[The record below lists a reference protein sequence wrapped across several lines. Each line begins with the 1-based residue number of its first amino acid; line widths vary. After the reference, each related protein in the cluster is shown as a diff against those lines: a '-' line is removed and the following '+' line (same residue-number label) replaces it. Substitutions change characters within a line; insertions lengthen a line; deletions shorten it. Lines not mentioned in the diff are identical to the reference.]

1 MSDIFYTEVDA
12 NLQKE
17 LLARGAAGKKNRRN
31 EDINYM
37 ISKIANVTLTP
48 YENPDRQQPIT
59 AATLGG
65 IGTQTGEYL
74 PTGPKGFLSDRG
86 FKITD
91 SSINTNGLGDGVTVS
106 SKTNTSKRIPPYL
119 TGVEIQIGDD
129 SLGVMQ
135 TATISITI
143 PNPNRDLNYFES
155 VYMRPGRA
163 VSIVIDHPKTAI
175 LSTKET
181 EGLLTDKVM
190 PSAEKIKE
198 LYPDITQDK
207 QRKFQKMNS
216 FVFDGLI
223 ISFTLDYQKD
233 ASVAASLTIRGS
245 SQIYTDVSMIM
256 TDAAKKDDINLFGVA
271 PPLSEVEAAAAKEK
285 AKLASQVLTAN
296 PFDMINIAM
305 QYENLDQGVEG
316 YKSSRTVQSNAPNP
330 ESNSEASKEYEE
342 ISAGKK
348 SFPDRKLQF
357 ADKILDIIESQK
369 YADNNEPE
377 STSELGVYI
386 DRTGGNN
393 TDISYIWGEFSPGQ
407 AYNEYISLKA
417 LIEFINTLILPKL
430 NSITGLSTRIIM
442 DSEINMSKYYTF
454 LSSADPEN
462 IFFPDGAGVL
472 NNYGSITWYG
482 KLRNDMPD
490 FVTSTTGEDATLV
503 VRTTLIY
510 ISTTFIQNAIFNVLD
525 ADNGTVNDFLK
536 QISSKIYYAS
546 GGAYSMALITH
557 PEQQNALLYYDTNN
571 VKGFS
576 NVPKAF
582 SIPMF
587 ANTNDTKV
595 GTIVKDFQFNGKLP
609 TDAST
614 LAYVLNQDP
623 AEISESDIAPFL
635 SYMYSANTV
644 SRVGRNEAIGNII
657 NDETLL
663 EIEKK
668 YEERYDQYARELVA
682 AQVKYGSDINA
693 ENQKALHTSLKN
705 YVQYPTPTI
714 QDTNKFKAPII
725 PFDASFTIEGI
736 NGFRYGDVLKFEGLP
751 DRYTKNTVFS
761 IIGINHSV
769 SDTGEWNTEIR
780 CIMRPKID

>member
-17 LLARGAAGKKNRRN
+17 LLARAAAGRKNRRN
-31 EDINYM
+31 DDINYM

-48 YENPDRQQPIT
+48 FENPDRQKPII

-65 IGTQTGEYL
+65 AGTITGEYL
-74 PTGPKGFLSDRG
+74 PTGPNGFLSDRP
-86 FKITD
+86 FSITD
-91 SSINTNGLGDGVTVS
+91 SSVNTNGLGDGVTIS

-143 PNPNRDLNYFES
+143 PNPGRDLNYFES

-163 VSIVIDHPKTAI
+163 VSISIDHPTTA
-175 LSTKET
+175 LLTTKET
-181 EGLLTDKVM
+181 EGRLTDKVM

-198 LYPDITQDK
+198 LYPNITEDK

-216 FVFDGLI
+216 FIFDGLI
-223 ISFTLDYQKD
+223 ISFTLDYQQD

-245 SQIYTDVSMIM
+245 SQIYTDISMIM
-256 TDAAKKDDINLFGVA
+256 TDASKKDDTNPFGVI
-271 PPLSEVEAAAAKEK
+271 PPLSEVEALAAK
-285 AKLASQVLTAN
+285 ANSKLASQVLTAN
-296 PFDMINIAM
+296 PIELANIAM
-305 QYENLDQGVEG
+305 QYQNIAQGVEG
-316 YKSSRTVQSNAPNP
+316 YKSSRNIQVPGAPNP
-330 ESNSEASKEYEE
+330 ESNSEASKQYAE

-357 ADKILDIIESQK
+357 ADKILDAIESQK
-369 YADNNEPE
+369 YADNNEGE
-377 STSELGVYI
+377 STSALGVYI

-407 AYNEYISLKA
+407 SYNEYISLKA
-417 LIEFINTLILPKL
+417 LIEFINTLIIPKL

-442 DSEINMSKYYTF
+442 DSEINISKFYPQ
-454 LSSADPEN
+454 LRSADPEN
-462 IFFPDGAGVL
+462 IFFPDTSGIR
-472 NNYGSITWYG
+472 NNYGALTWYG
-482 KLRNDMPD
+482 KLKNDMPD
-490 FVTSTTGEDATLV
+490 FITSAPTEGESLV
-503 VRTTLIY
+503 AKTTLIY
-510 ISTTFIQNAIFNVLD
+510 ISTTFIQNAIFDVLD

-546 GGAYSMALITH
+546 GGAYQMALITH

-576 NVPKAF
+576 NVPKPF

-587 ANTNDTKV
+587 ANNEG
-595 GTIVKDFQFNGKLP
+595 GTVVKDFQFNGKLP

-644 SRVGRNEAIGNII
+644 TRVGRNEAIGNII
-657 NDETLL
+657 TDETLL

-668 YEERYDQYARELVA
+668 YRKRHEQYGEELEESLI
-682 AQVKYGSDINA
+682 KYGSDINA
-693 ENQKALHTSLKN
+693 ENQKALHTSIKN

-714 QDTNKFKAPII
+714 QDTNQFKAPII

-769 SDTGEWNTEIR
+769 SSTGEWNTEIR